1 MPPKEVSSKQETVV
15 AEATLENSFLTRDKL
30 LKKRGAKVVIWGNYG
45 IGKSYFALTFPP
57 PVYVISTEGGVDQL
71 LHHFPDKDIKI
82 MECSEPYTPAPITKK
97 TGKEDERPAAVDP
110 LLSLKQFDK
119 ATLLLKDV
127 QKGTIVV
134 DSGSDLWEWW
144 GAWIEYNADKYT
156 QSGNMMRTEWGKA
169 NTRYKWMLMRLIS
182 RPVNFVMTLRSQNIY
197 SGDGKETSQEKFSGQ
212 KNTPFIPDMVIHL
225 EKKATPKIDAGGKV
239 TGSNISRVGTLTKLR
254 FNDIFNNTIVMQNPT
269 YDILKESLKGKVPD
283 QVFE

>member
-1 MPPKEVSSKQETVV
+1 MPAQEVSSKQETVV
-15 AEATLENSFLTRDKL
+15 AEATLDNSFLSRDKL
-30 LKKRGAKVVIWGNYG
+30 LKKKGAKVVIWGGPG
-45 IGKSYFALTFPP
+45 IGKSFFALTFPSP
-57 PVYVISTEGGVDQL
+57 IYVVSTEFGVDQL

-82 MECSEPYTPAPITKK
+82 MECTEPYTPAPVTKK

-127 QKGTIVV
+127 TEGTIVV

-144 GAWIEYNADKYT
+144 GAWIEYNADKFV

-225 EKKATPKIDAGGKV
+225 EKKATPKIDTAGKV

-254 FNDIFNNTIVMQNPT
+254 FNDIYNNAIVMQNPT
-269 YDILKESLKGKVPD
+269 YDVLKESLKGKVPD
-283 QVFE
+283 QVFK